1 MKHYLSYIT
10 CLSALLLS
18 SCIRETIVD
27 YPCHDAVLSFTISN
41 SDDTRANGDGE
52 SKGTNDND
60 YNEDAIKT
68 VDIFLYKS
76 EGYAPDVPAAKHIS
90 ADVPADSKES
100 CKVQARLTNEEL
112 EDLDLTGDNTSCR
125 AYIVVNFSDI
135 TSKAASTSY
144 NDLTAAVIDSDFSKR
159 QLFSTDVP
167 AGDPLDPDTIKLVSV
182 MPQESFVMDSDV
194 ETLSFSQN
202 KLTSTAPVL
211 VTRVAAKIRLT
222 VSLADMVF
230 TGPQGDGGL
239 IWTPTVEGM
248 TLSFHNGVN
257 SATVAGKEVKDSDG
271 KIDFF
276 NVTGIQFDSYSS
288 GAATLTPIP
297 GEYTDDGDASGSSYV
312 PAPRATRAGADTRAS
327 ITNITHVTPFYTY
340 PSSWKSDLGEGAA
353 RFELKVSWGSVA
365 NSDEYYNDKG
375 EFIFG
380 SKFIGNPTEWVPYR
394 YSIPINMAEKKIERN
409 KYYHI
414 TISIGVLGNLDYF
427 NPNVYSYYVTDWN
440 SESVDVNLQK
450 PTYLTVE
457 KDEVHIY
464 NQSSVDVGYRSSDPV
479 TIVID
484 KIEYET
490 YKFPTTRTVTITKD
504 STTLSESDQ
513 SDKVLGDYNIED
525 KYSDYSV
532 ESANVVDTSGDI
544 RFTHTMSANTY
555 TIHKI
560 YVTIYHT
567 SNPNISQNVVIYQY
581 PPIYIKSDHSN
592 GVVFVNGSQNSN
604 RQTDVNSDRYNNNRI
619 GLGCLADKSS
629 ISGDDDGT
637 NVNRNMYN
645 IYVTSLDVNSSYVI
659 GDPREATGGTNTYI
673 TELTSYRATREDAT
687 NIIAPIYK
695 YASSYGKTTSMSYN
709 GAVARCASYQE
720 DGYPAGRWRIPTPA
734 EVEFV
739 QQRCLNKDIPSL
751 FNGSST
757 NNGRQAYWV
766 ADGSVYWPGYGT
778 DMNSSM
784 LPAAGFYQPGSNN
797 MATNHAVRCVYDVW
811 YWGESNVANAL
822 TTVQWG
828 DAKTNDQF

>member
-1 MKHYLSYIT
+1 MT

-41 SDDTRANGDGE
+41 SDDTRAGGDGE

-76 EGYAPDVPAAKHIS
+76 EGYGDNVPAVKHVS
-90 ADVPADSKES
+90 ATVPAGSKES
-100 CKVQARLTNEEL
+100 CEVKASLNNDELDALGLT
-112 EDLDLTGDNTSCR
+112 DDGKSCK

-135 TSKAASTSY
+135 ATKAKSTSY

-159 QLFSTDVP
+159 QQFSTDIP
-167 AGDPLDPDTIKLVSV
+167 AGDPLPDKYNTIKLVSV
-182 MPQESFVMDSDV
+182 MPQESFVMDSAV
-194 ETLSFSQN
+194 ETLTFSNN
-202 KLTSTAPVL
+202 KLTSNGSVL

-222 VSLADMVF
+222 VSLADKVF

-239 IWTPTVEGM
+239 IWTPTFEGM

-257 SATVAGKEVKDSDG
+257 SATVAGGEAKNTEG
-271 KIDFF
+271 NINFF

-288 GAATLTPIP
+288 GNGFTPIP
-297 GEYTDDGDASGSSYV
+297 GEYTDDGDASGSSYI

-340 PSSWKSDLGEGAA
+340 PSSWTSDLGEGAA

-365 NSDEYYNDKG
+365 NKDEYYNTNG
-375 EFIFG
+375 EYLNP
-380 SKFIGNPTEWVPYR
+380 SFIGNPTEWVPYR

-427 NPNVYSYYVTDWN
+427 NPNEYSYYVTDWN
-440 SESVDVNLQK
+440 SESVEVNLQK
-450 PTYLTVE
+450 PKYLTVE

-490 YKFPTTRTVTITKD
+490 YKFPTTRTITITKE

-513 SDKVLGDYNIED
+513 SDKVLKDYNIAD
-525 KYSDYSV
+525 KYDDYSV
-532 ESANVVDTSGDI
+532 KSANVVDTSGDI
-544 RFTHTMSANTY
+544 RFNHTMLANTF

-567 SNPNISQNVVIYQY
+567 NNPDISQNVVIYQY

-592 GVVFVNGSQNSN
+592 GVVFVNGSK
-604 RQTDVNSDRYNNNRI
+604 NSDKQTNVYSDGSAYNRI

-659 GDPREATGGTNTYI
+659 GDPREVNGATNNYI
-673 TELTSYRATREDAT
+673 TELTSYRATRKDAT

-695 YASSYGKTTSMSYN
+695 YASSYGKTTSMDYN

-751 FNGSST
+751 FNGSSS
-757 NNGRQAYWV
+757 NNRRQAYWV
-766 ADGSVYWPGYGT
+766 ADGRVYWPGYGT
-778 DMNSSM
+778 NMNSTM
-784 LPAAGFYQPGSNN
+784 TPDPGFYQPGSNN
-797 MATNHAVRCVYDVW
+797 MATSHAVRCVYDVW
-811 YWGESNVANAL
+811 YWGESNVNSAL
-822 TTVQWG
+822 ETVKWG
-828 DAKTNDQF
+828 DAKTNDQLL

>member
-41 SDDTRANGDGE
+41 SDDTRANGDGKSE
-52 SKGTNDND
+52 GTNDND

-76 EGYAPDVPAAKHIS
+76 EGYATDVSAAKHIS

-100 CKVQARLTNEEL
+100 CEVQARLTNEEL
-112 EDLDLTGDNTSCR
+112 EVLGLTGDNTSCK

-144 NDLTAAVIDSDFSKR
+144 NDLTAAVIDSDFSRR
-159 QLFSTDVP
+159 QQFSTDVATP
-167 AGDPLDPDTIKLVSV
+167 SDPNEFIKLVSV
-182 MPQESFVMDSDV
+182 MPQDSFVMDSGV

-222 VSLADMVF
+222 VSLADKVF

-239 IWTPTVEGM
+239 IWIPSVEGM

-257 SATVAGKEVKDSDG
+257 SATVAGKEVKVSDG

-288 GAATLTPIP
+288 GVATLTPIP

-312 PAPRATRAGADTRAS
+312 PAPLATRAGADTRAS

-340 PSSWKSDLGEGAA
+340 PSSWTSDLGEGAA

-365 NSDEYYNDKG
+365 NSDGYYNANG
-375 EFIFG
+375 EFIAG
-380 SKFIGNPTEWVPYR
+380 FISNPTDYIPYR

-414 TISIGVLGNLDYF
+414 TINIGVLGNLDYF
-427 NPNVYSYYVTDWN
+427 NPNEYSYYVTDWN
-440 SESVDVNLQK
+440 SESIDVNLQK
-450 PTYLTVE
+450 PQYLTVE

-504 STTLSESDQ
+504 GKTLSESTD
-513 SDKVLGDYNIED
+513 SDKVLSDYNITDE
-525 KYSDYSV
+525 YSDYSV
-532 ESANVVDTSGDI
+532 VPANVVDTSGDI

-567 SNPNISQNVVIYQY
+567 SNHNISQNVVIYQY

-592 GVVFVNGSQNSN
+592 GVVFVNGSQNSD
-604 RQTDVNSDRYNNNRI
+604 RQTSVYSDGSNWNRI
-619 GLGCLADKSS
+619 GLGCLADKST

-659 GDPREATGGTNTYI
+659 GDPRVARGGTNNYI
-673 TELTSYRATREDAT
+673 TDLTSYRATREDAT

-695 YASSYGKTTSMSYN
+695 YASSYGKTTSMSYV

-751 FNGSST
+751 FNGSG
-757 NNGRQAYWV
+757 NNNRQAYWV

-784 LPAAGFYQPGSNN
+784 TPDPGFYQPGSNN
-797 MATNHAVRCVYDVW
+797 MATEHAVRCVYDVW
-811 YWGESNVANAL
+811 YWGESNVASALNA
-822 TTVQWG
+822 VQWG